1 LASTGD
7 TGLTR
12 RAALAAL
19 AGGPLAVLAPVVRA
33 EDYAGPAE
41 VFDAI
46 DRLEAEVSQRMRA
59 LSEVLASA
67 RPFVTSVLRD
77 EERHRDSR
85 ARLRKRLGLPA
96 GTPPRADAPDLLS
109 LSALRTAQEALV
121 HAHAEGLNALGD
133 AIAVDT
139 LARDMVDLARQ
150 LTVVD
155 LWIEAEDSRA

>member
-7 TGLTR
+7 RGLTR

-19 AGGPLAVLAPVVRA
+19 AGGPLAALTPVARGD
-33 EDYAGPAE
+33 DYEGPAE
-41 VFDAI
+41 VFDTI
-46 DRLEAEVSQRMRA
+46 DRLEAEVSQRLRA
-59 LSEVLASA
+59 LSEALAAS

-85 ARLRKRLGLPA
+85 TRLRKRLGLPPSA
-96 GTPPRADAPDLLS
+96 PPRADASDLLS

-139 LARDMVDLARQ
+139 LARDMVDLARH
-150 LTVVD
+150 LAVID
-155 LWIEAEDSRA
+155 LWIDAEESRG